1 MWSSLFATTFVGR
14 MRRVVSYSPLS
25 ATGTRKTL
33 TRAAELGRA
42 RSTAAANRSKYSSVT
57 LDIIA
62 RMRRSAASGWVPC
75 FSVNSV
81 CAVGISSP
89 WPGIA
94 RWAPVTANL
103 SRVLIKV
110 ECLKPHLRKLHH
122 LRDEGVLPGALAR
135 GHARAAPPH
144 DHGAVGPLIGPSTKR
159 AAPWHRSL
167 TSSCSDRQSP

>member
-1 MWSSLFATTFVGR
+1 MCAGRLRPATASVAASLTRASPNAFNTSSSKVSVDGGGLMFRGMWSSLFATTFVGR

-75 FSVNSV
+75 FSVTSV

-89 WPGIA
+89 YVA
-94 RWAPVTANL
+94 RN
-103 SRVLIKV
+103 R
-110 ECLKPHLRKLHH
+110 
-122 LRDEGVLPGALAR
+122 AR
-135 GHARAAPPH
+135 HA
-144 DHGAVGPLIGPSTKR
+144 GL
-159 AAPWHRSL
+159 
-167 TSSCSDRQSP
+167 QSPPISAGYSSK